1 MAQTADMY
9 FLHTVSI
16 IIFFELG
23 YDIAHVRYFITHKQT
38 KVIIKRCKY
47 TLFVILSNGERNIN
61 DTKTYRRFHLSLK
74 EVCTNVC
81 LLGLLGGPP
90 YLIIWRG
97 EISAALLEG
106 RNKVRFFGSAEKC
119 PQLKLTAI

>member
-1 MAQTADMY
+1 MIQKLTEY
-9 FLHTVSI
+9 SI
-16 IIFFELG
+16 
-23 YDIAHVRYFITHKQT
+23 
-38 KVIIKRCKY
+38 
-47 TLFVILSNGERNIN
+47 
-61 DTKTYRRFHLSLK
+61 SLK
-74 EVCTNVC
+74 EVCTNVWLLS
-81 LLGLLGGPP
+81 LLGDPP